1 MMKFFHPVTTFSN
14 TGKTA
19 KGRALQEMAMK
30 FDRILIHGDNLAI
43 SQIVSRFQEIAS
55 VLDARYP
62 RTRPTFIDWV
72 IDDEGNGQITP
83 NSMSEDVGF
92 DEKDYF
98 RITINTVA
106 HAATID
112 EVLDRFT
119 LSTLKIDGKPFLKG
133 GDA

>member
-72 IDDEGNGQITP
+72 IDDEGNGQITA

-92 DEKDYF
+92 VEKDYF
-98 RITINTVA
+98 RITFNTVA
-106 HAATID
+106 A
-112 EVLDRFT
+112 
-119 LSTLKIDGKPFLKG
+119 
-133 GDA
+133 